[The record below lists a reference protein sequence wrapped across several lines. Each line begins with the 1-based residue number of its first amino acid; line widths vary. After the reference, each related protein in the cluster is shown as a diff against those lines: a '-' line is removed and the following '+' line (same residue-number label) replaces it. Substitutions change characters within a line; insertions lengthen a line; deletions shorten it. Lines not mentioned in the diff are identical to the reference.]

1 MIQMEENYDW
11 LSSIDSLDFSN
22 KSALIIGGSEMSRQ
36 YILALLK
43 FKIKD
48 ITVIAKSGNYLS
60 QVCKENDVK
69 LLTGGFENNLTSIE
83 KKDLVIIAPP
93 LDLTVSATKL
103 ALQSGQQNIL
113 IEKPGSLYHTELE
126 ELQKLCSKESI
137 RVGYNRLVYPNLH
150 KLKKLVDKEGGI
162 TSCRYTFTE
171 RLGSIDFNKD
181 SEEVYHRWGISNSLH
196 VIAMTLDL
204 IGMPREIYPYQYGKL
219 EWHPTGSIF
228 VGTGITEKNIPFSYH
243 ADWGSGGRW
252 GIEVNTAENS
262 YQLIPLE
269 DLFARPKDTGTWN
282 KIDFKISFPEIK
294 QGIAEEVA
302 VMLGEDKSCL
312 DMLPDLEKTSKYN
325 KIAENIFGY
334 S

>member
-1 MIQMEENYDW
+1 VIQMDENYNW

-22 KSALIIGGSEMSRQ
+22 KSALIIGGSEISRQ

-126 ELQKLCSKESI
+126 ELQKLHPRCKEKPPSFEAW
-137 RVGYNRLVYPNLH
+137 RCLQPFQYLWNL
-150 KLKKLVDKEGGI
+150 L
-162 TSCRYTFTE
+162 
-171 RLGSIDFNKD
+171 
-181 SEEVYHRWGISNSLH
+181 
-196 VIAMTLDL
+196 
-204 IGMPREIYPYQYGKL
+204 
-219 EWHPTGSIF
+219 
-228 VGTGITEKNIPFSYH
+228 
-243 ADWGSGGRW
+243 
-252 GIEVNTAENS
+252 
-262 YQLIPLE
+262 
-269 DLFARPKDTGTWN
+269 
-282 KIDFKISFPEIK
+282 
-294 QGIAEEVA
+294 
-302 VMLGEDKSCL
+302 
-312 DMLPDLEKTSKYN
+312 
-325 KIAENIFGY
+325 
-334 S
+334 